1 MEMKHTPGLELKP
14 VGDDVSLHGLLAVAK
29 DMLTPPVCVCPG
41 KMSTGDLL
49 QEVCEVQ
56 RLKHREVRGFLA
68 VLLVYLLNE
77 ARPGKRPFVRA
88 DHDEERRKPIL
99 ADGVYQQ

>member
-1 MEMKHTPGLELKP
+1 MPP
-14 VGDDVSLHGLLAVAK
+14 VG
-29 DMLTPPVCVCPG
+29 VCPG
-41 KMSTGDLL
+41 KIPTGDLL
-49 QEVCEVQ
+49 QDILNVQ
-56 RLKHREVRGFLA
+56 RLEHGEVRGFLA

-88 DHDEERRKPIL
+88 DHDEERTKPIL